1 MVVFDNTKFEM
12 FFDKAT
18 ARILSY
24 MITYR
29 DIPVSRREIEKALGY
44 SNLSL
49 SCAMRRLELFRVIIH
64 DGYKGRSKKYR
75 LNRNSSITKL
85 LIMLYDELNMTDV
98 DTDKL
103 ENTLRYRNKN
113 RRYEGGLICQR

>member
-49 SCAMRRLELFRVIIH
+49 SNAIRRLELFKVIIH
-64 DGYKGRSKKYR
+64 NGYKGRSKKYE
-75 LNRNSSITKL
+75 LNRESNITKL
-85 LIMLYDELNMTDV
+85 LIMLYDELSTANIDI
-98 DTDKL
+98 DKV